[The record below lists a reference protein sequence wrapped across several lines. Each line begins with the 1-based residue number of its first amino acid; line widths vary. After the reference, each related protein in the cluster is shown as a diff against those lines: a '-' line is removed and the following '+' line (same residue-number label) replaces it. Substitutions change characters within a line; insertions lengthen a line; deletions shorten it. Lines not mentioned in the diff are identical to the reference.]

1 MHTMRSIA
9 VALPLL
15 TNGVLAGLY
24 PGLSA
29 DNHTCELS
37 DPVPSCSEG
46 AQPDLV
52 DTCCVETFG
61 GLVLATQY
69 WNTYT
74 GLESEGQV
82 LPKDTWTIHGLWPD
96 FCNGSYTQY
105 CDLSRQYDPE
115 PYPNTTTGTPD
126 GTPVEPYNGPG
137 IDKLIEPFG
146 RWDLLAYMKK
156 YWPGLNQPSH
166 VLWAHEYSKHATCFS
181 TFDTECYGPAYRA
194 HEDAVDYFA
203 TAVSY
208 YRRLPTWDWLTAG
221 GVRPSN
227 DTATRYSLSE
237 IQGPLAAGFFEL
249 PYVGCSGPRYNTTE
263 AGRGSADD
271 GYTIL
276 TEVWYYFHVFGRPQ
290 SAQALPVSANAT
302 GGRLS
307 NCARTPGA
315 IWYPERTEG
324 SAV

>member
-1 MHTMRSIA
+1 MRA
-9 VALPLL
+9 TPALE
-15 TNGVLAGLY
+15 
-24 PGLSA
+24 A
-29 DNHTCELS
+29 DVETA
-37 DPVPSCSEG
+37 DPVLSCSEG
-46 AQPDLV
+46 AQPGLV
-52 DTCCVETFG
+52 HTCCVETFG

-105 CDLSRQYDPE
+105 CDLR
-115 PYPNTTTGTPD
+115 
-126 GTPVEPYNGPG
+126 
-137 IDKLIEPFG
+137 
-146 RWDLLAYMKK
+146 

-181 TFDTECYGPAYRA
+181 TFDTECYGSGYRA
-194 HEDAVDYFA
+194 HEDTVDYFA
-203 TAVSY
+203 TTVSY
-208 YRRLPTWDWLTAG
+208 YRRLPTWGWLAAG

-237 IQGPLAAGFFEL
+237 IQGALAAGFLEL

-290 SAQALPVSANAT
+290 RRQALPVPANAT